1 MQSTEGNLFLYTYLL
16 TKMFSGLSLC
26 SWAMFDCGKLCLAFS
41 LLILSAGVAALPL
54 ERFYPFGAS
63 AANEEYL
70 NGTDD
75 VSAELRLAVGYIF
88 FGKHYESIYVSKTFH
103 SKIMLLIF
111 VTSLKVNDNGHLSPG
126 SAEAEHTPFEGRLQ
140 YMRPLIAVFW
150 SDVGATDDY
159 GGNISFRQTNDSAL
173 RQKAVTDI
181 RRAYPDIS
189 SIDYL
194 VIATWDHVRAHAGQ
208 AKVSE

>member
-70 NGTDD
+70 Q
-75 VSAELRLAVGYIF
+75 
-88 FGKHYESIYVSKTFH
+88 
-103 SKIMLLIF
+103 MMCLLN
-111 VTSLKVNDNGHLSPG
+111 SD
-126 SAEAEHTPFEGRLQ
+126 LQ
-140 YMRPLIAVFW
+140 LDTYFL
-150 SDVGATDDY
+150 
-159 GGNISFRQTNDSAL
+159 GNTTN
-173 RQKAVTDI
+173 QFM
-181 RRAYPDIS
+181 
-189 SIDYL
+189 
-194 VIATWDHVRAHAGQ
+194 
-208 AKVSE
+208 